1 MINNEY
7 LEATIIQLWK
17 DALSLQRLPETQVN
31 KQQLRDLITAR
42 NALNELIER
51 VENVWY

>member
-1 MINNEY
+1 MNNAD

-17 DALSLQRLPETQVN
+17 DALALQRLPETQVN
-31 KQQLRDLITAR
+31 KQQLRDIITAH

-51 VENVWY
+51 VENV